1 MSIYYPG
8 TELCGS
14 ATVSYTMNCCPTK
27 ELARVRHIAW
37 ISDLVPTG
45 FDPTSESEW
54 STHIDAGEIF
64 VVSDTRGETDGG
76 TWTESDGFGD
86 TVTELE
92 GFTEVITYT
101 DRNYN
106 SNTAN
111 YNAVAASKNYRVAFF
126 SETLGWMS
134 DKPATFKPGRP
145 ISADAKQAVYGVIQ
159 VSYTQKLA
167 PVPFIYP
174 QSIFK
179 CFQVVEV

>member
-14 ATVSYTMNCCPTK
+14 ATVGYTMNCCPTK

-37 ISDLVPTG
+37 ISDAVPLS
-45 FDPTSESEW
+45 FDPTDEAEWNQYIESG
-54 STHIDAGEIF
+54 DIF
-64 VVSDTRGETDGG
+64 VIADTRGSTDGG

-92 GFTEVITYT
+92 GFTEVVSYT
-101 DRNYN
+101 DRNYI

-126 SETLGWMS
+126 TETKGWIS
-134 DKPATFKPGRP
+134 DKPATFKPKRP
-145 ISADAKQAVYGVIQ
+145 INGDAKQAVYGEVE
-159 VSYTQKLA
+159 VSYTQKLQ
-167 PVPFIYP
+167 PIPFTYP

-179 CFQVVEV
+179 CFVVTA